1 MDTGNILNSSFRY
14 CKAPVIHCTFLYSV
28 LSNVLSNN
36 FIDLLT
42 ILAKALNFGFARSAT
57 IGLVAATVGLSVQI
71 STVHSDYL
79 VSSNVIMSRAK

>member
-1 MDTGNILNSSFRY
+1 M
-14 CKAPVIHCTFLYSV
+14 LYHVVSKI
-28 LSNVLSNN
+28 

-71 STVHSDYL
+71 ATVHSDYL